1 MNLFRRDLK
10 PKTHATRRN
19 RTPKPEPAGTENAT
33 RSQLSDVS
41 SYRFFLPLNK
51 TASRTTMNAN
61 QTAYIVK
68 TSFVVVSGSNNIS
81 ESLFQ
86 KIGLLPASELDL
98 RLILVELVDDKA
110 VERRREKGHQHD
122 AKENQRRIVNFKHLL
137 LPVG

>member
-1 MNLFRRDLK
+1 
-10 PKTHATRRN
+10 
-19 RTPKPEPAGTENAT
+19 
-33 RSQLSDVS
+33 
-41 SYRFFLPLNK
+41 
-51 TASRTTMNAN
+51 MNAN

-98 RLILVELVDDKA
+98 RLVLVELVDDKA
-110 VERRREKGHQHD
+110 VERRRKKGHQHD
-122 AKENQRRIVNFKHLL
+122 AKQNQWRVVNFQHLL